1 MVLLL
6 AVQPLL
12 DVLSYFWSLTG
23 HGNLLTLGLRL
34 GVLGVAV
41 LYGFY
46 RSQHKG
52 IYWSAAGVLVLYWV
66 IHVIFCVQAGYQ
78 DPFSDLTNYIRVVQI
93 VAYTLCFITFLRF
106 GEPVYRAVIT
116 GLCLNLGIC
125 ALVVF
130 LSTLTGTD
138 PHTYSQAGLG
148 ALGWFSTTNSQS
160 AVLSVLVPIALMA
173 MLLYRGKGQYLLLLG
188 ATGIGFALLY
198 FIGTRLAYASL
209 LATAVGLPIVL
220 ALSRH
225 WDLRKAVILLLCGA
239 VSLAMYHASPMYQ
252 KLSLYSSAME
262 AKQGWAETKMEWAEE
277 SMEESMLEALEG
289 SSNGEVSTEESEA
302 AKLRRLTP
310 VYEWCASNIVD
321 RFGVETVIRKY
332 NFTSNVQ
339 EITAARQQKIYFCE
353 LLQDEL
359 PVTAKLFGM
368 ELGRM
373 TYQGQVYDVENDFY
387 GIYFLYGI
395 VGLVLLLCFI
405 GYFLVQ
411 ILLALLRDP
420 KKYFTPMAGAIG
432 ISLIIILVYA
442 VCTAGVLRRP
452 NASVYLSLLL
462 ALSYYLVKIKKY
474 PEDKEAEAL

>member
-6 AVQPLL
+6 SVQPLL

-23 HGNLLTLGLRL
+23 HGNLLTLGLRM
-34 GVLGVAV
+34 GVLGASV

-46 RSQHKG
+46 LSQRKH
-52 IYWSAAGVLVLYWV
+52 IYFAAVGVLALFWG
-66 IHVIFCVQAGYQ
+66 IHMLICFQAGYQ

-93 VAYTLCFITFLRF
+93 VAYTLCLVTFLRF
-106 GEPVYRAVIT
+106 GEPVYRALIAGICV
-116 GLCLNLGIC
+116 NLGIC
-125 ALVVF
+125 ALVEL

-138 PHTYSQAGLG
+138 PHTYRQAGLG
-148 ALGWFSTTNSQS
+148 VLGWFSTTNSQS
-160 AVLSVLVPIALMA
+160 AVLSVLVPIVLMA
-173 MLLYRGKGQYLLLLG
+173 ALLYQGKGQYLLLLG
-188 ATGIGFALLY
+188 VTGVGFALLY

-209 LATAVGLPIVL
+209 LATAVGLPV
-220 ALSRH
+220 
-225 WDLRKAVILLLCGA
+225 VLLLCRRRNLKKMAIVFLLGILCA
-239 VSLAMYHASPMYQ
+239 GLVQYSPMYQ
-252 KLSLYSSAME
+252 KQHSYASSME
-262 AKQGWAETKMEWAEE
+262 EKQGWVAATIEDVAQEV
-277 SMEESMLEALEG
+277 SDVEASG
-289 SSNGEVSTEESEA
+289 SSESSAASTQESDAE
-302 AKLRRLTP
+302 KIRRLTP
-310 VYEWCASNIVD
+310 IYEWCAENIVD
-321 RFGVETVIRKY
+321 RFGAETVIRKY
-332 NFTSNVQ
+332 NFSSSIQ
-339 EITAARQQKIYFCE
+339 EITATRQQKIYFCQM
-353 LLQDEL
+353 LQDEL

-373 TYQGQVYDVENDFY
+373 THKGQVYDVENDFY

-395 VGLVLLLCFI
+395 VGLVLLLGFI

-411 ILLALLRDP
+411 ILLALVRDP

-432 ISLIIILVYA
+432 MSLIIILVYA

>member
-6 AVQPLL
+6 SVQPLL

-23 HGNLLTLGLRL
+23 HGNLLTLGLRM
-34 GVLGVAV
+34 GVLGVSV

-46 RSQHKG
+46 LSQRKH
-52 IYWSAAGVLVLYWV
+52 IYFAAVGVLALFWG
-66 IHVIFCVQAGYQ
+66 IHMLICFQAGYQ

-93 VAYTLCFITFLRF
+93 VAYTLCLVTFLRF
-106 GEPVYRAVIT
+106 GEPVYRALIAGICV
-116 GLCLNLGIC
+116 NLGIC
-125 ALVVF
+125 ALVEL

-148 ALGWFSTTNSQS
+148 VLGWFSTTNSQS
-160 AVLSVLVPIALMA
+160 AILSVSVPIVLMTA
-173 MLLYRGKGQYLLLLG
+173 CLYRGKGQYLLLL
-188 ATGIGFALLY
+188 ASAVVSFALLY
-198 FIGTRLAYASL
+198 FLGTRLAFASL
-209 LATAVGLPIVL
+209 LAAAVGVPV
-220 ALSRH
+220 
-225 WDLRKAVILLLCGA
+225 VLLLCRFKNYKK
-239 VSLAMYHASPMYQ
+239 LAIIFLLGVLCVGLIQFSPMYLKQ
-252 KLSLYSSAME
+252 HIYADAMDE
-262 AKQGWAETKMEWAEE
+262 KQGWAETKMEWAEE
-277 SMEESMLEALEG
+277 SMEESMLEALED
-289 SSNGEVSTEESEA
+289 SSEDEASIAESEA
-302 AKLRRLTP
+302 AKIRRLTP

-332 NFTSNVQ
+332 NFSSSVQ
-339 EITAARQQKIYFCE
+339 EITAARQQKIYFCQM
-353 LLQDEL
+353 LQDEL

-395 VGLVLLLCFI
+395 VGLVLLLGFI

-411 ILLALLRDP
+411 ILLALVRDP

-432 ISLIIILVYA
+432 MSLIIILVYA